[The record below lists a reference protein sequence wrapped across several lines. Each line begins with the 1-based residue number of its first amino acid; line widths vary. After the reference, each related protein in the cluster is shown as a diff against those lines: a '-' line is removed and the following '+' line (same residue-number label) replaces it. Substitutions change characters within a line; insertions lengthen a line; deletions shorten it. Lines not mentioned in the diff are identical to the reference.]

1 MTIRGFM
8 ELEIGGRGQF
18 QRDFA
23 ATKLVAVLIF
33 GIFLPTGYRSGLIIA
48 PQTAGNAP
56 IASNILYLD
65 GAAKKLRWNR
75 V

>member
-33 GIFLPTGYRSGLIIA
+33 GIFCPRGIVRGLVEA
-48 PQTAGNAP
+48 P
-56 IASNILYLD
+56 SNSWECADRQHILHMD

-75 V
+75 D

>member
-23 ATKLVAVLIF
+23 ATKMVAVLIF
-33 GIFLPTGYRSGLIIA
+33 GIFAHGVSFGANHSSPNSWERADCQQYLVFGWRS
-48 PQTAGNAP
+48 
-56 IASNILYLD
+56 
-65 GAAKKLRWNR
+65 KK
-75 V
+75 VAVE